1 MCNQEGIF
9 INYECANIE
18 KIPVTC
24 KILFLFLVLR
34 KVINTR
40 TDVYHY
46 LDYHLN
52 VQIQE
57 KQLKYISCLY
67 HFSLSFSFSYTSMI
81 YMDCNSIH
89 TTVNVECLF
98 SYSSKIKEHDSSS
111 YLPKLRTTFLPLL
124 MHLVWNDYKLVQ
136 KWSINQHCGSRSSR
150 YS

>member
-1 MCNQEGIF
+1 MNFVKKLYMCNQEGIF

-57 KQLKYISCLY
+57 KQLKYISCLC
-67 HFSLSFSFSYTSMI
+67 HVF
-81 YMDCNSIH
+81 
-89 TTVNVECLF
+89 
-98 SYSSKIKEHDSSS
+98 
-111 YLPKLRTTFLPLL
+111 
-124 MHLVWNDYKLVQ
+124 HLVFHTLSTDLHGLQ
-136 KWSINQHCGSRSSR
+136 
-150 YS
+150 